1 MHRLVM
7 ILVASVVVC
16 GVVWAQAGR
25 GSTAPS
31 AGTPVRSYT
40 VWLTEFRMAAPEGRV
55 LREEEIIRAYEKM
68 NADGTLDIVHTFSVV
83 ASEGTP
89 ASLNHGGEKPI
100 LIGSPSNT
108 EGGLRGNIQ
117 YRSIGSK
124 IDIRPL
130 DSNERPKF
138 GILYESSGI
147 EPDPTIT
154 DTPIFTQMRL
164 SSVIEITQGETAL
177 LGSSRAFGGRHV
189 VVTVTE

>member
-7 ILVASVVVC
+7 ILVVSVVVC
-16 GVVWAQAGR
+16 GVVWAQGGR

-31 AGTPVRSYT
+31 AETPVRSCT

-55 LREEEIIRAYEKM
+55 LREEEIIRAYQKM

-83 ASEGTP
+83 VSEGAP

-108 EGGLRGNIQ
+108 EGLRASIQ

-130 DSNERPKF
+130 DSSERPRF

-164 SSVIEITQGETAL
+164 SSVIEITPGETAL